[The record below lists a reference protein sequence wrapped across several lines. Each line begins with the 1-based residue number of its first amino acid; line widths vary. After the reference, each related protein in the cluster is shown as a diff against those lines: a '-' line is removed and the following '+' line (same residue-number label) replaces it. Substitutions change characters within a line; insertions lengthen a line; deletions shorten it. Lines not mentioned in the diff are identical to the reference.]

1 MKIDD
6 NEKYYKILMEHFS
19 IDERALD
26 RDVSSEFKDF
36 MLKEQGRVYSTTD
49 EIRH

>member
-6 NEKYYKILMEHFS
+6 NEKHYKILVEHFS

>member
-6 NEKYYKILMEHFS
+6 NEKYYKILVEHFS

-36 MLKEQGRVYSTTD
+36 MLEGRVYSTTD

>member
-6 NEKYYKILMEHFS
+6 NEKHKILVEHFS
-19 IDERALD
+19 IEERALD

-36 MLKEQGRVYSTTD
+36 MLEEQGRVYSTTD
-49 EIRH
+49 KIRH

>member
-6 NEKYYKILMEHFS
+6 NEKHYKILVKHFS